1 MELNPNH
8 PVTQQVHDSWHK
20 IAAILMQKF
29 GMYAVE
35 ITEADVLALGDN
47 EKAVMADCRGGRFVI
62 RLVSM
67 GEAEKLARK
76 EGGLPV

>member
-8 PVTQQVHDSWHK
+8 PVTQQVHDHWHK

-29 GMYAVE
+29 GKSAVE

-47 EKAVMADCRGGRFVI
+47 ENAVMADCRGGRFVI

-67 GEAEKLARK
+67 SEAQKFARK